1 MIEPTRTRLVSGILV
16 KAQRLCP
23 RRGICRPMRPRFRT
37 TRLALLVLV
46 AVFGCAGKTINNLG
60 SIRGFT
66 DIRADGILVSIS
78 LMTDTGDRLAWDT
91 NLITPAGSGVLDP
104 RELDTRIQVF
114 STLDGQRNNQ
124 IFAGRLKSLN
134 WNFQGDTRFGGP
146 TFRSLIGL
154 VPHNL
159 LALDATADSALGELE
174 VTLIT
179 PRQGKFHTTV
189 YDAQVYPAAFF

>member
-1 MIEPTRTRLVSGILV
+1 
-16 KAQRLCP
+16 
-23 RRGICRPMRPRFRT
+23 MRPRSRNN
-37 TRLALLVLV
+37 RLALLVLV
-46 AVFGCAGKTINNLG
+46 VFLGCAGKTINNLG
-60 SIRGFT
+60 GIRGTT
-66 DIRADGILVSIS
+66 DIRADGVIVNIS
-78 LMTDTGDRLAWDT
+78 LRTDTGERLVWDT
-91 NLITPAGSGVLDP
+91 NLVTPAGGGVLDP

-114 STLDGQRNNQ
+114 STLNGQRNEQ

-159 LALDATADSALGELE
+159 LALDAAADSALGELE

-179 PRQGKFHTTV
+179 PRQGEFHTTV